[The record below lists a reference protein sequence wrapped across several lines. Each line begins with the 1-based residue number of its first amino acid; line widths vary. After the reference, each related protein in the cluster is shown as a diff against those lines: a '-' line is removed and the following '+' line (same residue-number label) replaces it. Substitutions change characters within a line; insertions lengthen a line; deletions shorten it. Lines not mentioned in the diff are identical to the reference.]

1 MVRQSLFNVLCYWA
15 SVRPGSFFN
24 VQYYLLI
31 WFAMLSHKKT
41 LESVNILVYRY
52 NNVMYCLTI
61 VGLLSLDL
69 YNTQCCLPIIAML
82 SLDLYILIKQCTVLS
97 SDNRIDVFRPLS
109 TDTWFCTDRA
119 ASLGEVHSPRWFRFC
134 PLNLTK
140 QGFVAWRRIWNI
152 TNIFV

>member
-1 MVRQSLFNVLCYWA
+1 
-15 SVRPGSFFN
+15 
-24 VQYYLLI
+24 
-31 WFAMLSHKKT
+31 MLSHTKT

-109 TDTWFCTDRA
+109 TDT
-119 ASLGEVHSPRWFRFC
+119 
-134 PLNLTK
+134 
-140 QGFVAWRRIWNI
+140 
-152 TNIFV
+152 